1 MTEANSRFRL
11 TVVGFVVFALF
22 SALFARLWFLQVGNS
37 TTYAAQT
44 ERNRIRVIREPAIR
58 GSIVDRNGQV
68 LVQNTLVD
76 TITVKRGLT
85 PEERAITVKNLAR
98 VLAVTPESIEKE
110 LDSPKYSIYEPVP
123 IAQKATFETLVYVR
137 EHPELFPGVSA
148 ERQSIREYP
157 IRLSNVEDQP
167 PIGAHLLGYVAS
179 INKNE
184 YRIQKDAGYTP
195 NDLIGKQG
203 IEQLF
208 ESELR
213 GSPRL
218 RKLEVD
224 SRGRLVG
231 EAEEVPPR
239 PGNDV
244 ELTIDANVQ
253 RVAEESLDQGMRMAR
268 SYRDVGYRAGFRTYK
283 ATGGAVVVL
292 NAQNGDVI
300 ALASAPTFNI
310 SKFTTG
316 IPTEEFRRL
325 TNPESNLPLIN
336 RAVQG
341 LYAPGSTF
349 KPFSLYAALTDKPTL
364 EDGTPFDEN
373 FRFYDRGFIKF
384 GRPGEE
390 VEFQNAGRKAN
401 GSVDAVRAM
410 AVSSDVFWY
419 NIGLLYWRTW
429 GRGDEDN
436 LDPNAPQYGIQRV
449 ARMFGFSRPTGIG
462 LPGEAR
468 GRIPDLAFKQAVN
481 ASNPDPS
488 SRLWLPGDSMNL
500 AVGQG
505 DVLVTPLQL
514 AVAYGAL
521 ANGGTI
527 YTPRLARR
535 ILEGGSTLGQPRV
548 VRELPVQPSRKID
561 LDPAIV
567 EKIIPGLEGA
577 LCSEEG
583 TAYGSFKD
591 YPCGEIMGKTGTAEI
606 QAGKQDTALFV
617 AVTPPRVDPANPV
630 PQYVV
635 VVVVEEGGFGG
646 SVAAPIARRVIDAL
660 KGDPNPPGVRTYP
673 PSTD

>member
-22 SALFARLWFLQVGNS
+22 SALFARLWFLQVGDA

-58 GSIVDRNGQV
+58 GSILDRNGQV

-85 PEERAITVKNLAR
+85 AEERAVTVKNLAR
-98 VLAVTPESIEKE
+98 VLAVTPQSIERE
-110 LDSPKYSIYEPVP
+110 LDSPKYSVYEPVP
-123 IAQKATFETLVYVR
+123 IAQKATFETLVFIR

-157 IRLSNVEDQP
+157 IRMNMQDSP
-167 PIGAHLLGYVAS
+167 PVGAHLLGYVAS
-179 INKNE
+179 INKHE
-184 YRIQKDAGYTP
+184 YKFQRNSGYTP

-213 GSPRL
+213 GSPRQ
-218 RKLEVD
+218 RRLEVD

-231 EAEEVPPR
+231 EAKEITPT

-244 ELTIDANVQ
+244 QLTVDATVQ
-253 RVAEESLDQGMRMAR
+253 RVAEESLDQGMRLAR
-268 SYRDVGYRAGFRTYK
+268 NYQDIGYRAGFRQYK

-292 NAQNGDVI
+292 DAQNGDVV
-300 ALASAPTFNI
+300 ALASAPTFNV

-316 IPTEEFRRL
+316 IPTEEFRFL
-325 TNPESNLPLIN
+325 TNPDNNLPLVN

-349 KPFSLYAALTDKPTL
+349 KPFTLYAAMKDKL
-364 EDGTPFDEN
+364 MAQDGRVLDES
-373 FRFYDRGFIKF
+373 FTFFDRGFIQF
-384 GRPGEE
+384 GAPGQEKD
-390 VEFQNAGRKAN
+390 FQNAMRKPH
-401 GSVDAVRAM
+401 GIVDPVRAM

-419 NIGLLYWRTW
+419 NIGILYWQNF
-429 GRGDEDN
+429 GRGDEGN
-436 LDPNAPQYGIQRV
+436 LDEKAPQYGMQRV
-449 ARMFGFSRPTGIG
+449 ARMFGFSKPTGVG

-468 GRIPDLAFKQAVN
+468 GRVPNLAFKIAVN
-481 ASNPDPS
+481 KDNPDPS
-488 SRLWLPGDSMNL
+488 SRVWLPGDGMNL
-500 AVGQG
+500 AIGQG
-505 DVLVTPLQL
+505 DVLVTPMQL
-514 AVAYGAL
+514 AVAYA
-521 ANGGTI
+521 AFVNGGI
-527 YTPRLARR
+527 LHTPRLAKRV
-535 ILEGGSTLGQPRV
+535 LEPGSTLGEAKV
-548 VRELPVQPSRKID
+548 VRELPQQPSRKIN
-561 LDPAIV
+561 LDQGIV
-567 EKIIPGLEGA
+567 DKIIPGLEGA
-577 LCSEEG
+577 VCWDEG
-583 TAYGSFKD
+583 TAHGSFED
-591 YPCGEIMGKTGTAEI
+591 FPCGALLGKTGTAEI

-617 AVTPPRVDPANPV
+617 GVMPPRVDPANPR
-630 PQYVV
+630 PQYVI

-660 KGDPNPPGVRTYP
+660 NGDPNPPGVRTFQ
-673 PSTD
+673 PSSD